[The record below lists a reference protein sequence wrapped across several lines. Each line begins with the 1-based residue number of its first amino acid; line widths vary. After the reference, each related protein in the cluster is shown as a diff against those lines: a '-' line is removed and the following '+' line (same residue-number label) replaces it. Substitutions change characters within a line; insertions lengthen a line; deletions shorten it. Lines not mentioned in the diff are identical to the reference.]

1 MQKHCQLEELINGP
15 LKVMIMLRYF
25 AQLQNHLTWLLPE
38 PIIDRFFKEMCN
50 IQRAR
55 RALKNPLQNGQVGKV
70 AFFVS
75 MSHIFKRSREE
86 KAHIF
91 YYLTADVDQVVTS
104 VEVEDLCKTLLDAYV
119 VALKKTSIGAG
130 WKLQTNAQANY
141 RFAKNAIKDLLG
153 KKTDPSCVCP
163 EEVVSWFGKFPL
175 IENLFLAVS
184 RAGFLDVESLVEE
197 KPHGLEEGCEE
208 TIVHVQ
214 YDRSVLQ
221 CS

>member
-1 MQKHCQLEELINGP
+1 MMRGGL
-15 LKVMIMLRYF
+15 LKNLNLHDRVCF

-38 PIIDRFFKEMCN
+38 PTIDRFFKEMCN

-55 RALKNPLQNGQVGKV
+55 RALKNPLQDGQVGKV

-75 MSHIFKRSREE
+75 MSHVFKRSREE

-104 VEVEDLCKTLLDAYV
+104 VEVEDICKILLDAYV
-119 VALKKTSIGAG
+119 TALKKTSIGAE
-130 WKLQTNAQANY
+130 WKLQTDAQANH

-153 KKTDPSCVCP
+153 KKTDPSCVSP
-163 EEVVSWFGKFPL
+163 EEVVSWFSKFPL

-184 RAGFLDVESLVEE
+184 RACFLDVESLLEE

-208 TIVHVQ
+208 TVAHVQ
-214 YDRSVLQ
+214 YDR
-221 CS
+221 